1 MSFNRQELSFNQQ
14 ELSINQQELSINQQ
28 ELSHQTSKD
37 YLLRLPRIILFNLV
51 KSTYSLQIFGED
63 VNIIQSTR
71 NIK

>member
-37 YLLRLPRIILFNLV
+37 FLILPRIILFNLV